1 MIVFVI
7 FLAVA
12 VSILLFPLLVFVP
25 VVFRIIVLV
34 FVVVVVVVVVVVL
47 LFFFFFLFREELGM
61 LTVYPN

>member
-7 FLAVA
+7 FLAVV
-12 VSILLFPLLVFVP
+12 VSILLFPVLVFVP

-34 FVVVVVVVVVVVL
+34 FVVVVVVVVVL

-61 LTVYPN
+61 LTVYPD